1 MQIQGAT
8 ALVTGAN
15 RGIGRHFA
23 QQLLDRGAVKVYAA
37 ARNPESIDLPGVE
50 PIRLDITDPA
60 SVAAAA
66 KTAADVTILINN
78 AGISTR
84 ENLVVGE
91 ESVIRQEMETNYFG
105 PLNTIRAFAPILAAG
120 GGGAILNVLSAL
132 SWLSPGGMANAYA
145 ASKAAAWSLTNGAR
159 LELAEQGTQVTGL
172 HVGAVDTDMLA
183 DMDVPKNDP
192 ADVAKVGLDAI
203 ESGVLEVLVDQD
215 TRDIKAALSGDVLA
229 LYPAL
234 AAASTR

>member
-91 ESVIRQEMETNYFG
+91 ESVIRQEMETNYYG
-105 PLNTIRAFAPILAAG
+105 PLNTIRAFAPILATG

-145 ASKAAAWSLTNGAR
+145 ASKAAAWSLTNGVR

-192 ADVAKVGLDAI
+192 ADVAKVGLDGI
-203 ESGVLEVLVDQD
+203 ESGALEVLVDKD

>member
-91 ESVIRQEMETNYFG
+91 ESVIRQEMETNYYG

-145 ASKAAAWSLTNGAR
+145 ASKAAAWSLTNGVR
-159 LELAEQGTQVTGL
+159 LELAAQGTQVTGL

-192 ADVAKVGLDAI
+192 ADVARVGLDAI
-203 ESGVLEVLVDQD
+203 ESGALEVLVDQD
-215 TRDIKAALSGDVLA
+215 TRDIKAALSGDLLA

-234 AAASTR
+234 ASASTR